1 MKTSKIVRFPKVRE
15 AREAL
20 KAKAMEIYE
29 LQMKIITEAIAA
41 GDYETA
47 AKANQFL
54 MEHLPD
60 EDGTSLLNISVDKPK
75 ESGDKSGPTIQI
87 GFALG
92 GLPPPKG
99 ALPPAVIDVEP
110 VEPSDKTEE
119 NGN

>member
-1 MKTSKIVRFPKVRE
+1 MAAPPIPIMTITKSYFPKVKE

-20 KAKAMEIYE
+20 KAKALEIYE
-29 LQMKIITEAIAA
+29 MQMRIIQEAIAA

-60 EDGTSLLNISVDKPK
+60 EDGVKVLDISIDKPK
-75 ESGDKSGPTIQI
+75 EVSEKSGPTIQI

-92 GLPPPKG
+92 GMSQPT
-99 ALPPAVIDVEP
+99 ALPPAIDAETVEP
-110 VEPSDKTEE
+110 D
-119 NGN
+119 GQ